1 MQREHPRHGL
11 AIGLRGMKWFSQQR
25 LRISA
30 SRSSQ
35 TDRFGTCD
43 WPQKH
48 EVVLTTEAQ
57 NIRQQKLTDRQPKLR
72 IGRKGKIGLGYLAKA
87 LPM

>member
-1 MQREHPRHGL
+1 MQREHSRHGL

-35 TDRFGTCD
+35 TYSFGTCD
-43 WPQKH
+43 WPQRH
-48 EVVLTTEAQ
+48 SRGSE
-57 NIRQQKLTDRQPKLR
+57 NMRQQKLTDRQPKLR
-72 IGRKGKIGLGYLAKA
+72 FGRKGKIGLAYLAKA
-87 LPM
+87 LPKRC

>member
-1 MQREHPRHGL
+1 
-11 AIGLRGMKWFSQQR
+11 MKCFTQQR

-35 TDRFGTCD
+35 TDSFGTCD
-43 WPQKH
+43 WPQRH
-48 EVVLTTEAQ
+48 SRGPE

-72 IGRKGKIGLGYLAKA
+72 FGRKGKIGLGYLAKA